1 MRRLILFDIDGTLLK
16 GGPAKEAF
24 TSAMEETY
32 GAVGPLKRVSFG
44 GKTDP
49 QIARE
54 LLTLAGLDDDAIDSG
69 FLKLW
74 SRYLAHLEVGLNGR
88 PMIVL
93 PGVVALLDALRAF
106 DDGALGLV
114 TGNIFGGAQLKL
126 SSANLWDRFQVG
138 GFGSDHE
145 ERDELPAIALRRAR
159 VHWATDLSANETFV
173 VGDTPRDVA
182 CGRAGG
188 TRTVAVA
195 TGTYTARELEAT
207 GADHV
212 LEDLSVTPEV
222 VELLTS

>member
-32 GAVGPLKRVSFG
+32 GAVGPVKRVSFG

-106 DDGALGLV
+106 DDV
-114 TGNIFGGAQLKL
+114 
-126 SSANLWDRFQVG
+126 
-138 GFGSDHE
+138 
-145 ERDELPAIALRRAR
+145 ELPAIALRRAR
-159 VHWATDLSANETFV
+159 AHWATDLSANETFV